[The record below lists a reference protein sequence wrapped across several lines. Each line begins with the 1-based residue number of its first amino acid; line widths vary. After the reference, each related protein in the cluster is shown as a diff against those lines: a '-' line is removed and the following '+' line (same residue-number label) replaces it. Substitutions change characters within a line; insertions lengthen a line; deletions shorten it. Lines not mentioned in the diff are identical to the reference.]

1 MFAHLPCKAKRE
13 LSLLQQHPY
22 CITFHSQDMK
32 KKLARKLTGNW
43 PPLLRVLLFMKLTA
57 CILLVT
63 CLHVSAKNFAQD
75 KITLTLE
82 NVELKN
88 ALTSIQRV
96 SAFRFIYNDDL
107 LPRGLK
113 VSVKANNA
121 PIGEVLDRILATTD
135 LTYRML
141 EDNLIVIAGN
151 PSSINVAT
159 IVSGTVRLR
168 NQDGS
173 LVAHEG
179 VSVLEK
185 GTNNGTVTNAGG
197 AFSLNVRDANAILQ
211 FSYIGYKTTE
221 LALEGKRSVDI
232 TLDAQERQLED
243 VVVTALG
250 ITRQRRTLT
259 YSTQSLKG
267 SDLSDTREVNLTDAM
282 NGKVAGLVISKTNS
296 GPGSSNR
303 IIFRGNRSISNSN
316 QPLIVVDGVRIDN
329 DSKALAD
336 VTLFGA
342 RDNGDGLSN
351 INPDDV
357 ESMTVLTGASAA
369 ALYGSD
375 AANGAVIIT
384 TKKGKVGKGIG
395 VFVASSLMMENPMIF
410 PKLQNVYGQGNG
422 GNFVANSED
431 SWGPAMTGQEV
442 TDWTGKSQPLA
453 AQPDNFKDFFRT
465 GTELINSFAISTGT
479 EKAQTYFS
487 YTNTLSKGII
497 PNNDFKRNNLNLR
510 QTVQL
515 TEKLSL
521 DLKANFIKEDVNNRP
536 MTGAANHAIA
546 TLFAIPRSL
555 RLEDVENFET
565 LNPDGTLT
573 QNYWAPPT
581 PSFQNPYW
589 SVYRNLYERKR
600 NRFIGLVG
608 LRYQLL
614 KDLSIQVRTSLDY
627 YADNSEEKDYNNTYW
642 LTDYPGQG
650 NYIVDK
656 ESNQWFTNDLLLSYK
671 KDFASA
677 FSLSVNAGAS
687 LEQFRYDRTIANAQG
702 LNSPN
707 LFALSNAV
715 SISPNI
721 ANYYPEAPFQRTE
734 KQSVYASAQVG
745 YNNYLFLDLTGRN
758 DWNSTLPVNHA
769 SYFFPSAG
777 LSAIIS
783 EMVAMPSFISLL
795 KLRSSYAFVGNGTK
809 FNQLKPSHQ
818 LVPGGNGGFLNLDRT
833 LRNANLK
840 PEQTRSFEAGI
851 ELSLFRNR
859 FDIEGTFYHTNTV
872 NQILEI
878 GVPNPSGYAS
888 RIINAGNIRNQ
899 GVELLL
905 RATPVQTTTF
915 KWNIT
920 LNFGA
925 NRNKVLRLDSLQKA
939 PPLSSPETLGMIVAE
954 EGKGFGEIYTSSFI
968 RDASG
973 AIIVDDS
980 GKPMVEGDVSKHHA
994 GNYNPDWTAGL
1005 TNTFSYKNFSLS
1017 FLIDERKGGV
1027 IVSGTQALLASKG
1040 ASELTVANREG
1051 GLVVP
1056 NSVREDGAKNDIAVS
1071 AEDYWKWVASDNIVG
1086 ELFTYNATNIR
1097 LRELGLTYSFMPKNA
1112 GSFFKG
1118 ASLSLV
1124 GRNLF
1129 FLKNDAYGFDPESAL
1144 GTGNNQG
1151 LEYTSVPATRSYGV
1165 YLKFNF

>member
-1 MFAHLPCKAKRE
+1 
-13 LSLLQQHPY
+13 
-22 CITFHSQDMK
+22 MK
-32 KKLARKLTGNW
+32 KKLARKPTSDW
-43 PPLLRVLLFMKLTA
+43 PPFVRVLFYMKLTA
-57 CILLVT
+57 IILLVT
-63 CLHVSAKNFAQD
+63 CLHVSARNFAQN
-75 KITLTLE
+75 KITLTLD

-88 ALTSIQRV
+88 AITSIQRV
-96 SAFRFIYNDDL
+96 STFRFIYNDDL

-121 PIGEVLDRILATTD
+121 SINEVMDSILASTELTYKVLDDD
-135 LTYRML
+135 LV
-141 EDNLIVIAGN
+141 VIAADE
-151 PSSINVAT
+151 VR
-159 IVSGTVRLR
+159 SGLRALVTGVVRLR
-168 NQDGS
+168 SQDGT
-173 LVAHEG
+173 LVSHEG
-179 VSVLEK
+179 VSVIEK
-185 GTNNGTVTNAGG
+185 GTTNGTATGSDG
-197 AFSLNVRDANAILQ
+197 SFTLNVSDARATLQ
-211 FSYIGYKTTE
+211 FSYIGYQTREQELDGQTT
-221 LALEGKRSVDI
+221 VNVV
-232 TLDAQERQLED
+232 LDAEQKQLQD

-267 SDLSDTREVNLTDAM
+267 SDLSGTREVNLTDAM
-282 NGKVAGLVISKTNS
+282 NGKIAGLVISKTNT

-303 IIFRGNRSISNSN
+303 IIFRGNRSISGSN

-384 TKKGKVGKGIG
+384 TKKGKSGNGIG
-395 VFVASSLMMENPMIF
+395 VHISSSLMMENPMVL
-410 PKLQNVYGQGNG
+410 PKLQNIYGQGNG
-422 GNFVANSED
+422 GNFAENVED
-431 SWGPAMTGQEV
+431 SWGPAMTGQQV
-442 TDWTGKSQPLA
+442 ADWTGKTQPLA
-453 AQPDNFKDFFRT
+453 PQADNFKDFFET
-465 GTELINSFAISTGT
+465 GTELINSLSISTGN
-479 EKAQTYFS
+479 EKSQTYFS

-497 PNNDFKRNNLNLR
+497 PNNEFRRNNLNLR

-515 TEKLSL
+515 TNKLSL
-521 DLKANFIKEDVNNRP
+521 DVKANYIRERVNNRP
-536 MTGAANHAIA
+536 MTGAANHAMA
-546 TLFAIPRSL
+546 TLFAMPRSL
-555 RLEDVENFET
+555 RLSDVRDFET
-565 LNPDGTLT
+565 LNSDGTLT

-589 SVYRNLYERKR
+589 SVYRNLRERNR
-600 NRFIGLVG
+600 NRFIGLIG

-614 KDLSIQVRTSLDY
+614 PELSIQVRTSLDHY
-627 YADNSEEKDYNNTYW
+627 TDHSEEKDYNNTFW

-656 ESNQWFTNDLLLSYK
+656 EANQLFTNDLLVSFNKQLNPL
-671 KDFASA
+671 FN
-677 FSLSVNAGAS
+677 LTVNAGAS
-687 LEQFRYDRTIANAQG
+687 LEQFSYDRTIANAQG
-702 LNSPN
+702 LNAPN

-721 ANYYPEAPFQRTE
+721 ANYYPEPPFQRTE
-734 KQSVYASAQVG
+734 KQSVYASAQIG
-745 YNNYLFLDLTGRN
+745 YRNYLFLDLTGRN
-758 DWNSTLPVNHA
+758 DWNSTLPVDNA

-777 LSAIIS
+777 ISAIIS
-783 EMVAMPSFISLL
+783 DMITMPSFISLL
-795 KLRSSYAFVGNGTK
+795 KLRSSYAFVGNGTL

-840 PEQTRSFEAGI
+840 PEQTRSFEAGL
-851 ELSLFRNR
+851 ELSLFNDR
-859 FDIEGTFYHTNTV
+859 FALEGTLYKTNTV

-888 RIINAGNIRNQ
+888 RIINAGNIENK
-899 GVELLL
+899 GVELMLL
-905 RATPVQTTTF
+905 ASPVQRGNF
-915 KWNIT
+915 RWNIAV
-920 LNFGA
+920 NFGA
-925 NRNKVLRLDSLQKA
+925 NKNKVLRLDSLQKM

-968 RDASG
+968 RNESG
-973 AIIVDDS
+973 QIIVDGS
-980 GKPMVEGDVSKHHA
+980 GKPMVEGDASKHYA
-994 GNYNPDWTAGL
+994 GNYNPQWTAGI
-1005 TNTFSYKNFSLS
+1005 TNTFSYKNISLS

-1040 ASELTVANREG
+1040 ASELTLANRESG
-1051 GLVVP
+1051 FIVP
-1056 NSVREDGAKNDIAVS
+1056 NSVKEDGAKNDIVIS
-1071 AEDYWKWVASDNIVG
+1071 AEDYWKWVAADNIVG
-1086 ELFTYNATNIR
+1086 ELFTYSATSIR
-1097 LRELGLTYSFMPKNA
+1097 LRQVDITYSLSSKRTD
-1112 GSFFKG
+1112 GFFKG
-1118 ASLSLV
+1118 ASISLV

-1151 LEYTSVPATRSYGV
+1151 LEYTSVPSTRSYGV